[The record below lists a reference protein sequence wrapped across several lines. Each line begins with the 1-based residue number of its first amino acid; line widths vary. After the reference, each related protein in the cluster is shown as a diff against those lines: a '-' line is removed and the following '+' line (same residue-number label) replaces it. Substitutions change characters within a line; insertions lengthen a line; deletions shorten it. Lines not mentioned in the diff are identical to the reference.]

1 MEQSDWDESHSQ
13 QISSIHLMKCKIF
26 DLGKHSNCIKVIHL
40 SSAGT
45 CELKQNS
52 IMFNLILSEVS
63 EEQLITGNPCRLN
76 I

>member
-1 MEQSDWDESHSQ
+1 MEQSGWHESHSQ
-13 QISSIHLMKCKIF
+13 QVSSIHLMKCKIF
-26 DLGKHSNCIKVIHL
+26 DLGKRSNCIKVIHL
-40 SSAGT
+40 SAGT

-52 IMFNLILSEVS
+52 IIFNLILSEVS